1 MKFAVS
7 SYSFQQYLRDGRMT
21 QLDCVLKAKE
31 MGFDAIEF
39 TDLQPPEG
47 ASEEEYAQQIAQEC
61 KKVGLTVSN
70 YTVFA
75 DFLAN
80 DPKTEAQRLMKKVDV
95 AQILG
100 STSMRHDAAWGF
112 GSDRANRGLQNV
124 VERLADG
131 CRMVTEYAA
140 QKGIRT
146 MVENHGFFLQDADR
160 VEKLINTVN
169 HPNFGWLCD
178 MGNFLCADEGPAKSC
193 GKAAPYVF
201 YVHAKD
207 FIVKSGNE
215 PNPGEGFFS
224 SRAGNYLRGTIIG
237 HGMVPVKQCLRVLTP
252 MFSTMQILKDN
263 MKKAAL
269 KGFINATDC
278 ADYLTKKGMPFRDAY
293 KTVGQLVAQC
303 VREDKSLA
311 DLTLEEYKTH
321 SDAFENDVY
330 EAIDL
335 KTCVRGRKV
344 IGGPAPEE
352 VTRQILVIEKFV
364 SEHETV

>member
-1 MKFAVS
+1 MIKIDSLNQSLERRKRTVKFAVS

-47 ASEEEYAQQIAQEC
+47 VGEEEYAQQIAQEC

-112 GSDRANRGLQNV
+112 GPDRANRGLQNV

-178 MGNFLCADEGPAKSC
+178 MGNFLCADKDPAKSC

-237 HGMVPVKQCLRVLTP
+237 HGMVPVKQCLRVLKREGYDGYLGLE
-252 MFSTMQILKDN
+252 FEGIEDSLLGIRIGLDNLKR
-263 MKKAAL
+263 
-269 KGFINATDC
+269 F
-278 ADYLTKKGMPFRDAY
+278 
-293 KTVGQLVAQC
+293 
-303 VREDKSLA
+303 
-311 DLTLEEYKTH
+311 LEE
-321 SDAFENDVY
+321 
-330 EAIDL
+330 L
-335 KTCVRGRKV
+335 
-344 IGGPAPEE
+344 
-352 VTRQILVIEKFV
+352 Q
-364 SEHETV
+364 